1 MGFSSLRF
9 TAPWTEREQR
19 KELPLQPGT
28 SRNCVPGES
37 LPVPQPTRLFE
48 SHRGASAGLVA
59 PTCSCCLASAAS
71 TPGCRHAW
79 TWAPAPKARDTLA
92 ARGKGGVCGDCSIS
106 CFFFKHM
113 VVFIVLLGC
122 FFFTMQLTVSTAAQ
136 NQCVYIAGPALH
148 TGVQIMVSSSP
159 VQ

>member
-1 MGFSSLRF
+1 MG
-9 TAPWTEREQR
+9 TAA
-19 KELPLQPGT
+19 
-28 SRNCVPGES
+28 
-37 LPVPQPTRLFE
+37 F
-48 SHRGASAGLVA
+48 LV
-59 PTCSCCLASAAS
+59 
-71 TPGCRHAW
+71 
-79 TWAPAPKARDTLA
+79 
-92 ARGKGGVCGDCSIS
+92 
-106 CFFFKHM
+106 FFFKHM